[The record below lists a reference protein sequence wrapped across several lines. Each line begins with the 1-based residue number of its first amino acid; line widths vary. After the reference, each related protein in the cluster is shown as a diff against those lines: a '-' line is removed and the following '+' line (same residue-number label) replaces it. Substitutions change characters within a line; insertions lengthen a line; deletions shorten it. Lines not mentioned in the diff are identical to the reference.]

1 MTFYP
6 ACGIL
11 KTANAKGKNAVIS
24 IDRFE
29 EILGELAEELPAEF
43 YTGLNG
49 GILIEDRHPLHP
61 ADRNGDLYIMGE
73 YRNDPSTG
81 RCIVLYYGSF
91 RRVFRHLD
99 EDELRT
105 EMRKVLRHEFRHHVE
120 GRAGVRDLEEWTR
133 IRSAPTVH
141 GRTPNKQKST
151 AAQVHPLQQ
160 CSFFQFS
167 SSRRKPF
174 SFSPAITRSSVFS
187 SGARTVCRWMPPV
200 RSHSGRAFEC
210 SSLLQKASAS

>member
-91 RRVFRHLD
+91 R
-99 EDELRT
+99 
-105 EMRKVLRHEFRHHVE
+105 HHVE
-120 GRAGVRDLEEWTR
+120 GRAGVRDLEEWDAEQ
-133 IRSAPTVH
+133 IRAY
-141 GRTPNKQKST
+141 R
-151 AAQVHPLQQ
+151 A
-160 CSFFQFS
+160 
-167 SSRRKPF
+167 RKD
-174 SFSPAITRSSVFS
+174 A
-187 SGARTVCRWMPPV
+187 
-200 RSHSGRAFEC
+200 E
-210 SSLLQKASAS
+210 

>member
-81 RCIVLYYGSF
+81 RCIVL
-91 RRVFRHLD
+91 
-99 EDELRT
+99 
-105 EMRKVLRHEFRHHVE
+105 
-120 GRAGVRDLEEWTR
+120 
-133 IRSAPTVH
+133 
-141 GRTPNKQKST
+141 
-151 AAQVHPLQQ
+151 
-160 CSFFQFS
+160 
-167 SSRRKPF
+167 
-174 SFSPAITRSSVFS
+174 
-187 SGARTVCRWMPPV
+187 
-200 RSHSGRAFEC
+200 
-210 SSLLQKASAS
+210 

>member
-6 ACGIL
+6 TCGIL

-91 RRVFRHLD
+91 RRVLSLP
-99 EDELRT
+99 EDVETDKITATHKDGVLSI
-105 EMRKVLRHEFRHHVE
+105 EIPRKEPE
-120 GRAGVRDLEEWTR
+120 K
-133 IRSAPTVH
+133 P
-141 GRTPNKQKST
+141 
-151 AAQVHPLQQ
+151 AA
-160 CSFFQFS
+160 
-167 SSRRKPF
+167 RK
-174 SFSPAITRSSVFS
+174 IEVVK
-187 SGARTVCRWMPPV
+187 G
-200 RSHSGRAFEC
+200 E
-210 SSLLQKASAS
+210 

>member
-11 KTANAKGKNAVIS
+11 KTANAKGKSAVIS

-81 RCIVLYYGSF
+81 RSYGC
-91 RRVFRHLD
+91 
-99 EDELRT
+99 
-105 EMRKVLRHEFRHHVE
+105 
-120 GRAGVRDLEEWTR
+120 
-133 IRSAPTVH
+133 P
-141 GRTPNKQKST
+141 
-151 AAQVHPLQQ
+151 
-160 CSFFQFS
+160 
-167 SSRRKPF
+167 
-174 SFSPAITRSSVFS
+174 
-187 SGARTVCRWMPPV
+187 CRCDC
-200 RSHSGRAFEC
+200 GC
-210 SSLLQKASAS
+210 CG

>member
-1 MTFYP
+1 MNIFLSGRIYGFVMTFRP
-6 ACGIL
+6 VRGIL
-11 KTANAKGKNAVIS
+11 ITANVKGKNAVIS

-49 GILIEDRHPLHP
+49 GILIEDRQPLHP

-91 RRVFRHLD
+91 RRVFRHLS
-99 EDELRT
+99 EDELRA

-120 GRAGVRDLEEWTR
+120 GRAGVRDLEEWDADQ
-133 IRSAPTVH
+133 IRAY
-141 GRTPNKQKST
+141 R
-151 AAQVHPLQQ
+151 A
-160 CSFFQFS
+160 
-167 SSRRKPF
+167 RKD
-174 SFSPAITRSSVFS
+174 A
-187 SGARTVCRWMPPV
+187 
-200 RSHSGRAFEC
+200 E
-210 SSLLQKASAS
+210 

>member
-91 RRVFRHLD
+91 RRVFRH
-99 EDELRT
+99 
-105 EMRKVLRHEFRHHVE
+105 HVE
-120 GRAGVRDLEEWTR
+120 GRAGVRDLEEWDADQ
-133 IRSAPTVH
+133 IRAY
-141 GRTPNKQKST
+141 R
-151 AAQVHPLQQ
+151 A
-160 CSFFQFS
+160 
-167 SSRRKPF
+167 RKD
-174 SFSPAITRSSVFS
+174 A
-187 SGARTVCRWMPPV
+187 
-200 RSHSGRAFEC
+200 E
-210 SSLLQKASAS
+210 

>member
-6 ACGIL
+6 TCGIL

-105 EMRKVLRHEFRHHVE
+105 EMRRHR
-120 GRAGVRDLEEWTR
+120 
-133 IRSAPTVH
+133 
-141 GRTPNKQKST
+141 
-151 AAQVHPLQQ
+151 
-160 CSFFQFS
+160 
-167 SSRRKPF
+167 
-174 SFSPAITRSSVFS
+174 
-187 SGARTVCRWMPPV
+187 PV
-200 RSHSGRAFEC
+200 
-210 SSLLQKASAS
+210 

>member
-6 ACGIL
+6 AYGIL
-11 KTANAKGKNAVIS
+11 KTANAKGKIAVIS

-81 RCIVLYYGSF
+81 RCIVLYYGS
-91 RRVFRHLD
+91 
-99 EDELRT
+99 
-105 EMRKVLRHEFRHHVE
+105 
-120 GRAGVRDLEEWTR
+120 GVRDLEEWDADQ
-133 IRSAPTVH
+133 IRAY
-141 GRTPNKQKST
+141 R
-151 AAQVHPLQQ
+151 A
-160 CSFFQFS
+160 
-167 SSRRKPF
+167 RKD
-174 SFSPAITRSSVFS
+174 A
-187 SGARTVCRWMPPV
+187 
-200 RSHSGRAFEC
+200 E
-210 SSLLQKASAS
+210 

>member
-105 EMRKVLRHEFRHHVE
+105 EMRRVLRHEFRHHVE
-120 GRAGVRDLEEWTR
+120 GPRRCARSGGMGRGSDPRLPCTEGRR
-133 IRSAPTVH
+133 INRKALPHRFTPCSSA
-141 GRTPNKQKST
+141 
-151 AAQVHPLQQ
+151 L
-160 CSFFQFS
+160 F
-167 SSRRKPF
+167 F
-174 SFSPAITRSSVFS
+174 SFPLREGSPSPSVRRS
-187 SGARTVCRWMPPV
+187 R
-200 RSHSGRAFEC
+200 GRASFRPARARYADGC
-210 SSLLQKASAS
+210 RP

>member
-11 KTANAKGKNAVIS
+11 KTANTKGKNAVIS

-73 YRNDPSTG
+73 YVPPRVPSSG
-81 RCIVLYYGSF
+81 R
-91 RRVFRHLD
+91 
-99 EDELRT
+99 
-105 EMRKVLRHEFRHHVE
+105 
-120 GRAGVRDLEEWTR
+120 
-133 IRSAPTVH
+133 
-141 GRTPNKQKST
+141 GRTPHRD
-151 AAQVHPLQQ
+151 AQ
-160 CSFFQFS
+160 
-167 SSRRKPF
+167 
-174 SFSPAITRSSVFS
+174 
-187 SGARTVCRWMPPV
+187 GAPP
-200 RSHSGRAFEC
+200 
-210 SSLLQKASAS
+210 

>member
-1 MTFYP
+1 M
-6 ACGIL
+6 
-11 KTANAKGKNAVIS
+11 IS

-29 EILGELAEELPAEF
+29 EILGELAEELPAQF

-105 EMRKVLRHEFRHHVE
+105 EMRRVLRHEFRHHVE
-120 GRAGVRDLEEWTR
+120 GRAGVRDLEEWDADQ
-133 IRSAPTVH
+133 IRAY
-141 GRTPNKQKST
+141 R
-151 AAQVHPLQQ
+151 A
-160 CSFFQFS
+160 
-167 SSRRKPF
+167 RKD
-174 SFSPAITRSSVFS
+174 A
-187 SGARTVCRWMPPV
+187 
-200 RSHSGRAFEC
+200 E
-210 SSLLQKASAS
+210 